1 MARAHHHRRLALLCC
16 LGAGFGTLVDAS
28 VITYTVPHLGSELQ
42 AETNGVQWFL
52 AAYSLSFGLGLVP
65 GGRLGDVYGRR
76 GLFIVGLAIF
86 VLGAVASGLAPTIW
100 IAVAGRLVQGFGAGL
115 ISAQVLGIIQD
126 EFAGPGRVRA
136 LALYSMAGAA
146 AAILGPVACGLVLTS
161 LPDALAWRAVVLL
174 SVPPVLVTVVLALFL
189 HPEPHVRGGR
199 PHLDLPGIIAL
210 GGIVVLVTLPVIDP
224 GITGTA
230 LVTILATVLVLLAA
244 LVFWERRYAGSG
256 RTPLFVPAL
265 MRSPGFVSGNVVAL
279 LWFGAVVAHIGIVTI
294 FLLQGQGLSPLLVAA
309 VLVPSAV
316 ARLAASGFS
325 SRLFARLGP
334 ASVTIGLACQVLAL
348 TVLCLATL
356 RFSGETLVTVI
367 VVTEFF
373 AGLTAGL
380 VEPPLRAITL
390 GFAADAFRGVAAS
403 FLQLTQRLSAT
414 FCVALAT
421 GLILGTTGAPPT
433 EAGLRA
439 GLLVCLTLLIGATI
453 VSRIW
458 LEPAHR
464 HRVATAKLPPQ
475 AEVPSSL

>member
-1 MARAHHHRRLALLCC
+1 MTTDTHTRNQRRRRLALLCC

-28 VITYTVPHLGSELQ
+28 VITYTVPYLGSELQ

-65 GGRLGDVYGRR
+65 GGRLGDAYGRR
-76 GLFIVGLAIF
+76 GLFLLGLAVF
-86 VLGAVASGLAPTIW
+86 VLGAVASGFAPTIW
-100 IAVAGRLVQGFGAGL
+100 IAVAGRLVQGVGAGL

-126 EFAGPGRVRA
+126 EFAGTGRVRA

-146 AAILGPVACGLVLTS
+146 AAVLGPVACGVVLTT

-174 SVPPVLVTVVLALFL
+174 SVPPVLVTVILAVFL
-189 HPEPHVRGGR
+189 QPAERSRAGR
-199 PHLDLPGIIAL
+199 ADLDLPGIGLLAA
-210 GGIVVLVTLPVIDP
+210 IVVLVTLPVIDP
-224 GITGTA
+224 GVTGG
-230 LVTILATVLVLLAA
+230 VLVIVVAVVLLILAA
-244 LVFWERRYAGSG
+244 LVLWERRYSRSG
-256 RTPLFVPAL
+256 KTPLFVPAL
-265 MRSPGFVSGNVVAL
+265 MRSTGFVAGNVVAL

-294 FLLQGQGLSPLLVAA
+294 FLLQGQGLSPLFVAA
-309 VLVPSAV
+309 VLVPSAL
-316 ARLAASGFS
+316 ARLTASGFS

-334 ASVTIGLACQVLAL
+334 ASVTIGLAVQVLAL
-348 TVLCLATL
+348 AALCLATVWL
-356 RFSGETLVTVI
+356 SGQTLLTVI
-367 VVTEFF
+367 VVTEIA

-421 GLILGTTGAPPT
+421 GLLLGTAGVRPT
-433 EAGLRA
+433 EEGLRA
-439 GLLVCLTLLIGATI
+439 GLWVCLGLLTAATV
-453 VSRIW
+453 VSRLW

-464 HRVATAKLPPQ
+464 QRVLR
-475 AEVPSSL
+475 

>member
-1 MARAHHHRRLALLCC
+1 MTDAHTRSQRRRRLALLCC

-28 VITYTVPHLGSELQ
+28 VITYTVPYLGSELQ
-42 AETNGVQWFL
+42 AQTNGVQWFL

-65 GGRLGDVYGRR
+65 GGRLGDAYGRR
-76 GLFIVGLAIF
+76 GLFILGLAVF
-86 VLGAVASGLAPTIW
+86 VFGAIASGLAPTIW

-146 AAILGPVACGLVLTS
+146 AAILGPLACGLVLTT

-189 HPEPHVRGGR
+189 QSGPHGR
-199 PHLDLPGIIAL
+199 TRRPDLDLPGIAAL
-210 GGIVVLVTLPVIDP
+210 GAIVVLVTLPVIDP
-224 GITGTA
+224 GVTGAA
-230 LVTILATVLVLLAA
+230 LVAVVGAVVLLLAA
-244 LVFWERRYAGSG
+244 LVLWERRYAGTG
-256 RTPLFVPAL
+256 KTPLFVPAL
-265 MRSPGFVSGNVVAL
+265 MRSTGFVSGNVVAL

-294 FLLQGQGLSPLLVAA
+294 FLLQGVGLSPLLVAA
-309 VLVPSAV
+309 VLVPSAG

-334 ASVTIGLACQVLAL
+334 ASVTIGLACQVVAL
-348 TVLCLATL
+348 TVLCLATIWL
-356 RFSGETLVTVI
+356 SGQTLVAVI
-367 VVTEFF
+367 VVTEIA

-403 FLQLTQRLSAT
+403 FLQLTQRLAAT

-421 GLILGTTGAPPT
+421 GLILGTTDARPT

-439 GLLVCLTLLIGATI
+439 GLLVCLALMIVATA
-453 VSRIW
+453 VSRLR

-464 HRVATAKLPPQ
+464 QRVPR
-475 AEVPSSL
+475 